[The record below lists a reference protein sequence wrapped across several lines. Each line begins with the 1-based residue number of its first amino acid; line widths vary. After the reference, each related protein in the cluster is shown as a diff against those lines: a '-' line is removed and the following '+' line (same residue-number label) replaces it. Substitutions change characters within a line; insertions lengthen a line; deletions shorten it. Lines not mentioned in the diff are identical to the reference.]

1 MILPNPRVHS
11 KLRETFAGSRF
22 VKATGPMGDWI
33 VFHDATATL
42 SLTQEQITTLCDRRA
57 GIGGTG
63 VVVVTGPEESS
74 AQAGSRHQIAA
85 WGSDGAILQN
95 LSEAARVATSV
106 MAARGTIDPDETSH
120 HVFATG
126 SELITTVFTPAVIGV
141 DIGQWSY
148 NAPETAEAAGS
159 DALVMTAGLVDPRP
173 GLSIHTQHDHV
184 IIAVETI
191 DELNAID
198 LSQKP
203 SIEPP
208 VEKQTSVGFVVPLD
222 PLIDHGMGQ
231 LMLRHYSEADNTH
244 DVASASAAAA
254 VAFQNWSGLHQLNLW
269 NVNTPQGEIVVQL
282 HEHRRVSTFANV
294 SAVFFGSL

>member
-1 MILPNPRVHS
+1 MILPQPRVHP
-11 KLRETFAGSRF
+11 KLRETLAGSRF
-22 VKATGPMGDWI
+22 VKVTGPMGDWI

-42 SLTQEQITTLCDRRA
+42 ALTQEQITTLCNRRT

-63 VVVVTGPEESS
+63 VVVVSEPQESS
-74 AQAGSRHQIAA
+74 DHAGPRHQIAA
-85 WGSDGAILQN
+85 WGSDGATLQD

-106 MAARGTIDPDETSH
+106 MAARGVIDAEETSH
-120 HVFATG
+120 HVFAAG
-126 SELITTVFTPAVIGV
+126 SELLTTVYTPAFIGV

-148 NAPETAEAAGS
+148 TAPETAKAAGS

-184 IIAVETI
+184 TIAVETI
-191 DELNAID
+191 DELEAID

-208 VEKQTSVGFVVPLD
+208 VEQQTSVGFVVPLD
-222 PLIDHGMGQ
+222 PLIDRGMGQ
-231 LMLRHYSEADNTH
+231 LKLRHYSEADNTH
-244 DVASASAAAA
+244 DLASASAAAA
-254 VAFQNWSGLHQLNLW
+254 VAFQNWSGLHQLSLW
-269 NVNTPQGEIVVQL
+269 NVNTAQGEIVVQL

-294 SAVFFGSL
+294 SPVFFGSL